1 MEASQSAINCLIRE
15 QWKGTGVI
23 TPKLEAAEFRRGGG
37 EVSGGRRWEVKRWRF
52 ENPRKSKK
60 FVKKRI
66 HVLRLIRHESTFGGS
81 VDK

>member
-37 EVSGGRRWEVKRWRF
+37 RGERRSSVGSEAVEV
-52 ENPRKSKK
+52 
-60 FVKKRI
+60 
-66 HVLRLIRHESTFGGS
+66 
-81 VDK
+81 